1 MLNEVNGGSSSKER
15 RMFLRNM
22 VFLSLG
28 SPLALSDFSKN
39 RFRRTSNRKG
49 EFVPVMLTPYLSDYK
64 IDWDGLDRLTDFYLK
79 AGAGG
84 FFANCLSSEMYSLSD
99 TERLK
104 VTERVIQR
112 LSGESKVV
120 ATGSFGDTMDEM
132 SDFVKKMADTGVD
145 SVIIVTSHLAERDE
159 GEEVW
164 MHNAEKL
171 IDQTGNIRLGTYESP
186 NPYKRLLSP
195 QVYTFLNDSGRFF
208 YHKDTSEDIDDITTK
223 LTIFSETDF
232 LLYNAH
238 TGSAVA
244 SLRNGAAGMSPISGN
259 FYPEI
264 IRWICDHALEADKVD
279 DLEWI
284 QQELIETEKIISR
297 GYPNSAKYFLKKRGL
312 PIEILSRSNKNE
324 LTSDE
329 RQDLDKVYRRFQ
341 SWCDRLSISPALSF

>member
-1 MLNEVNGGSSSKER
+1 
-15 RMFLRNM
+15 
-22 VFLSLG
+22 
-28 SPLALSDFSKN
+28 
-39 RFRRTSNRKG
+39 
-49 EFVPVMLTPYLSDYK
+49 MLTPYLSDYK

-186 NPYKRLLSP
+186 NPYNRLLSLHM
-195 QVYTFLNDSGRFF
+195 YTFLNDSGRYLYFK
-208 YHKDTSEDIDDITTK
+208 YTYDNKYDI
-223 LTIFSETDF
+223 
-232 LLYNAH
+232 Y
-238 TGSAVA
+238 
-244 SLRNGAAGMSPISGN
+244 
-259 FYPEI
+259 
-264 IRWICDHALEADKVD
+264 
-279 DLEWI
+279 I
-284 QQELIETEKIISR
+284 Q
-297 GYPNSAKYFLKKRGL
+297 
-312 PIEILSRSNKNE
+312 
-324 LTSDE
+324 
-329 RQDLDKVYRRFQ
+329 
-341 SWCDRLSISPALSF
+341 